1 MKNESYMELF
11 FEEFEKFKKRGLFMK
26 RELKCLRCGC
36 PMVVGRKLRA
46 KYICPACQKEYV
58 VHGDGKI
65 SVAGQ
70 I

>member
-1 MKNESYMELF
+1 MKIESYMELF